1 MCNCITFFTDFC
13 KSLSKSEALG
23 ELSSISSEGE
33 ESESEKGFHHPFLL
47 KERPSSIIMNIRV
60 SINPYM
66 PFITNY
72 FISQMCTISIKASY
86 FCSGCKTIANKNVPR
101 KNNRDFKSATI
112 AISCLQWTTS

>member
-1 MCNCITFFTDFC
+1 MSTVIELYIFTDFC

-60 SINPYM
+60 SINSYI
-66 PFITNY
+66 PF
-72 FISQMCTISIKASY
+72 FIDYLI
-86 FCSGCKTIANKNVPR
+86 
-101 KNNRDFKSATI
+101 
-112 AISCLQWTTS
+112 LQVCI